1 MRWPALRDH
10 VLQRRSV
17 SCPCCSGCFPFVC
30 SLSLMGDAIIGGGG
44 GGRRMTVITID
55 IYVSM
60 YEVCT

>member
-1 MRWPALRDH
+1 M
-10 VLQRRSV
+10 